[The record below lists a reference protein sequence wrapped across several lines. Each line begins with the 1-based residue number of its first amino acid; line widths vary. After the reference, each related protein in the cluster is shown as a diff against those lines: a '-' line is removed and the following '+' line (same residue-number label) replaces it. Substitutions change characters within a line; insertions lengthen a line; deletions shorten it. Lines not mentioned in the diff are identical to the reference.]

1 MVSVDAKRHVYLL
14 NFKSCS
20 HAARTKSGFR
30 SMPGA
35 CEDGGELQLFP
46 WRARFGTLISIPL
59 GFTAQLASGLGT

>member
-1 MVSVDAKRHVYLL
+1 MFILTY
-14 NFKSCS
+14 FKCCS
-20 HAARTKSGFR
+20 DAARTKSGVQ

-46 WRARFGTLISIPL
+46 WRARFGTLASIPS